1 MDNRTEAFLR
11 KFSDAQN
18 YLGSSAIQGIVS
30 LKYRSDVGVGSSDY
44 RTFIGDVLRD
54 ELGLVT
60 QQLPGSFQG
69 TAWLVTDKNR
79 TSVILVEHE
88 TGLEILYVAGSI
100 ASLVS
105 LIPLINSGWRY
116 LRGRF
121 SERPFMHGRN
131 SGIEIRMIDSEN
143 KLIEQH
149 VVSVEGHIL
158 AESLKEIAALKARV
172 SLLEQELA
180 KINKKKITSK
190 KPRSIPKKRKK

>member
-1 MDNRTEAFLR
+1 MDNRTETFLQ
-11 KFSDAQN
+11 KFSDARN
-18 YLGSSAIQGIVS
+18 YLGCGAIQDIVS
-30 LKYRSDVGVGSSDY
+30 LKYRSEVGIGNSDY
-44 RTFIGDVLRD
+44 RMFIGDVLHN

-60 QQLPGSFQG
+60 QQLQGNFQG

-105 LIPLINSGWRY
+105 LIPLVNSGWRY

-121 SERPFMHGRN
+121 LERPFMRGRN
-131 SGIEIRMIDSEN
+131 SGIEIRTIDSEN

-149 VVSVEGHIL
+149 AVSVEEYIL
-158 AESLKEIAALKARV
+158 AENLKEIVTLKARV
-172 SLLEQELA
+172 SLLERELA
-180 KINKKKITSK
+180 KINEKKIAAK
-190 KPRSIPKKRKK
+190 KPRTIPKKRKK